1 MELNA
6 VGILVYFI
14 WLASWIKELR
24 AARAFSSLILS
35 GRFIVLVFRFTHGP
49 ATESL
54 IAADGI
60 LEEMITFRKENN
72 YQDPITKRQDG
83 SITIWGHRRER
94 MDWNDR
100 GGFVIAAQLIETFLT
115 E

>member
-1 MELNA
+1 MKVFVVTTIKKTIDHPVA
-6 VGILVYFI
+6 VGVFTD
-14 WLASWIKELR
+14 R
-24 AARAFSSLILS
+24 ARAEQA
-35 GRFIVLVFRFTHGP
+35 

-94 MDWNDR
+94 MDWMDR